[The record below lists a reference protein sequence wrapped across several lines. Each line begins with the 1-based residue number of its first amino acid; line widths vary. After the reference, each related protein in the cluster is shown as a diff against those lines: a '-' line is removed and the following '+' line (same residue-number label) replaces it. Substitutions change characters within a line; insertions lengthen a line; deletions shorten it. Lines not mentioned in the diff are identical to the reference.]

1 MTKLICQFKQIC
13 LNWHCYTGERN
24 FMLLNLHV
32 KNLALIDEIEVEFGD
47 HLNILTGETGAGK
60 SILLGS
66 MNAALGN
73 KISKDMIRTGEN
85 YALVE
90 LLFHIEQPEL
100 LKKLEAMD
108 IDVEDGE
115 VLISRKILNRRNIC
129 KVNGTTVT
137 VPKLKEIASMFIDIH
152 SQHEHQSLLH
162 KNNHLKILD
171 EFSKKE
177 TSSIREK
184 IKKEYDIFSNI
195 KHLLEEEYSD
205 QDKQKRELD
214 FIIYEINEI
223 QSANLQAGEDEELE
237 RRYHKMINSKKIM
250 ENLYE
255 VYHVTGYDD
264 AMSAGSQLGNA
275 LRDLMSAQ
283 QYDEELSSLVEQLEA
298 VDGIMNDFNRDL
310 SGYMS
315 EMEFDEQEFY
325 EIEQRLN
332 TINGLKS
339 KYGASIENIF
349 EYLSKLAEKRDH
361 ISHFEENREKLQT
374 ELMQAEQVLEEECS
388 KLTAIRKKNAQI
400 LCEKMTEA
408 LKDLNFLDVQFTM
421 EFSRLSH
428 YTKNGID
435 EAGFLISTNP
445 GLPMRPLNEVA
456 SGGELSRIMLAIKSV
471 LADVDQV
478 DTLIFDEID
487 SGISGRTAQKVSE
500 KMTVIAKSHQVIAI
514 THLPQIAAMADNH
527 YLIEKQVEETNT
539 KTVMTALNEEES
551 VAELARILGGVAVT
565 DAVFESAK
573 EMKELAERT
582 KKY

>member
-1 MTKLICQFKQIC
+1 
-13 LNWHCYTGERN
+13 
-24 FMLLNLHV
+24 MLLNLHV

-73 KISKDMIRTGEN
+73 KISKDMIRPGEN

-90 LLFHIEQPEL
+90 LLFHIDHPEV
-100 LKKLEAMD
+100 LKKLEEMD
-108 IDVEDGE
+108 IAVEDGE

-137 VPKLKEIASMFIDIH
+137 VPKLKEISSMFIDIH
-152 SQHEHQSLLH
+152 SQHEHQSLLN
-162 KNNHLKILD
+162 KNKHLKIVD

-177 TSSIREK
+177 SQG
-184 IKKEYDIFSNI
+184 IKENI
-195 KHLLEEEYSD
+195 KEIYEKYADIKRVLEEEYSD
-205 QDKQKRELD
+205 QEKRKRELD
-214 FIIYEINEI
+214 FILYEINEI
-223 QSANLQAGEDEELE
+223 QSAALQPGEDEELE
-237 RRYHKMINSKKIM
+237 KQYRKMINSKKIM
-250 ENLYE
+250 ENLHAA
-255 VYHVTGYDD
+255 YHITGYDD
-264 AMSAGSQLGNA
+264 AMSAGSQIGNA
-275 LRDLMSAQ
+275 LREMMSAA
-283 QYDEELSSLVEQLEA
+283 QYDESLASLTEQLET

-310 SGYMS
+310 SAYMT

-325 EIEQRLN
+325 EVEQRLN

-339 KYGASIENIF
+339 KFGATIDDVQS
-349 EYLSKLAEKRDH
+349 YLDTLEEKRDQ
-361 ISHFEENREKLQT
+361 ICHFEENKEALMRE
-374 ELMQAEQVLEEECS
+374 LEETEQILRAECQKLS
-388 KLTAIRKKNAQI
+388 KIRKENARR
-400 LCEKMTEA
+400 LCQKMTEA
-408 LKDLNFLDVQFTM
+408 LKDLNFLDVTFTM
-421 EFSRLSH
+421 EFQDLPH
-428 YTKNGID
+428 YTKNGMD
-435 EAGFLISTNP
+435 EAVFMISTNP
-445 GLPMRPLNEVA
+445 GLPVRPLNEVA

-500 KMTVIAKSHQVIAI
+500 KMVVIAKSHQVIAI

-527 YLIEKQVEETNT
+527 YLIEKRVEGVHT
-539 KTVMTALNEEES
+539 KTIMTALEGEAS
-551 VAELARILGGVAVT
+551 VTELARILGGVEVT
-565 DAVFESAK
+565 DAVLESAK

>member
-1 MTKLICQFKQIC
+1 
-13 LNWHCYTGERN
+13 
-24 FMLLNLHV
+24 MLLNLHV

-73 KISKDMIRTGEN
+73 KISKDMIRPGEN

-90 LLFHIEQPEL
+90 LLFHIDHPEV
-100 LKKLEAMD
+100 LKKLEEMD
-108 IDVEDGE
+108 IAVEDGE

-137 VPKLKEIASMFIDIH
+137 VPKLKEISSMFIDIH
-152 SQHEHQSLLH
+152 SQHEHQSLLN
-162 KNNHLKILD
+162 KNKHLKIVD

-177 TSSIREK
+177 SQE
-184 IKKEYDIFSNI
+184 IKENI
-195 KHLLEEEYSD
+195 KEIYEKYADIKRVLEEEYSD
-205 QDKQKRELD
+205 QEKRNRELD
-214 FIIYEINEI
+214 FILYEINEI
-223 QSANLQAGEDEELE
+223 QSAALQPGEDEAVEKQY
-237 RRYHKMINSKKIM
+237 RKMINSKKIM
-250 ENLYE
+250 ENLHTA
-255 VYHVTGYDD
+255 YHITGYED
-264 AMSAGSQLGNA
+264 AMSAGSQIGNA
-275 LRDLMSAQ
+275 LREMMSAA
-283 QYDEELSSLVEQLEA
+283 QYDESLASLTEQLET
-298 VDGIMNDFNRDL
+298 VDAIMNDFNRDL
-310 SGYMS
+310 SAYMT

-325 EIEQRLN
+325 EVEQRLN

-339 KYGASIENIF
+339 KFGATMDDIQS
-349 EYLSKLAEKRDH
+349 YLDTLEKKRDQ
-361 ISHFEENREKLQT
+361 ICHFEENKEALMCKLEKT
-374 ELMQAEQVLEEECS
+374 EQILRAECQKLS
-388 KLTAIRKKNAQI
+388 KIRKENAKS

-408 LKDLNFLDVQFTM
+408 LKDLNFLDVIFTM
-421 EFSRLSH
+421 EFKELPH
-428 YTKNGID
+428 YTKNGMD
-435 EAGFLISTNP
+435 EAVFLISTNP
-445 GLPMRPLNEVA
+445 GLPVRPLNEVA

-500 KMTVIAKSHQVIAI
+500 KMAVIAKSHQVIAI

-527 YLIEKQVEETNT
+527 YLIEKKVEGVHT
-539 KTVMTALNEEES
+539 KTIMTALEEKAS
-551 VAELARILGGVAVT
+551 VTELARILGGVEVT
-565 DAVFESAK
+565 DSVLESAK

>member
-1 MTKLICQFKQIC
+1 
-13 LNWHCYTGERN
+13 
-24 FMLLNLHV
+24 MLLNLHV

-73 KISKDMIRTGEN
+73 KISKDMIRPGEN

-90 LLFHIEQPEL
+90 LLFHIDHPEV
-100 LKKLEAMD
+100 LKKLEEMD
-108 IDVEDGE
+108 IAVEDGE

-137 VPKLKEIASMFIDIH
+137 VPKLKEISSMFIDIH
-152 SQHEHQSLLH
+152 SQHEHQSLLN
-162 KNNHLKILD
+162 KNKHLKIVD

-177 TSSIREK
+177 SQG
-184 IKKEYDIFSNI
+184 IKENI
-195 KHLLEEEYSD
+195 KEIYEKYADIKRVLEEEYSD
-205 QDKQKRELD
+205 QEKRKRELD
-214 FIIYEINEI
+214 FILYEINEI
-223 QSANLQAGEDEELE
+223 QSAVLQPGEDEELE
-237 RRYHKMINSKKIM
+237 KQYRKMINSKKIM
-250 ENLYE
+250 ENLHAA
-255 VYHVTGYDD
+255 YHITGYDD
-264 AMSAGSQLGNA
+264 AMSAGSQIGNA
-275 LRDLMSAQ
+275 LREMMSAA
-283 QYDEELSSLVEQLEA
+283 QYDESLASLTEQLET

-310 SGYMS
+310 SAYMT

-325 EIEQRLN
+325 EVEQRLN

-339 KYGASIENIF
+339 KFGATIDDVQS
-349 EYLSKLAEKRDH
+349 YLDTLEEKRDQ
-361 ISHFEENREKLQT
+361 ICHFEENKEALMRE
-374 ELMQAEQVLEEECS
+374 LEETEQILRAECQKLS
-388 KLTAIRKKNAQI
+388 KIRKENARR
-400 LCEKMTEA
+400 LCQKMTEA
-408 LKDLNFLDVQFTM
+408 LKDLNFLDVTFTM
-421 EFSRLSH
+421 EFQDLPH
-428 YTKNGID
+428 YTKNGMD
-435 EAGFLISTNP
+435 EAVFMISTNP
-445 GLPMRPLNEVA
+445 GLPVRPLNEVA

-500 KMTVIAKSHQVIAI
+500 KMVVIAKSHQVIAI

-527 YLIEKQVEETNT
+527 YLIEKRVEGVHT
-539 KTVMTALNEEES
+539 KTIMTALEGEAS
-551 VAELARILGGVAVT
+551 VTELARILGGVEVT
-565 DAVFESAK
+565 DAVLESAK

>member
-1 MTKLICQFKQIC
+1 
-13 LNWHCYTGERN
+13 
-24 FMLLNLHV
+24 MLLNLHV

-73 KISKDMIRTGEN
+73 KISKDMIRPGEN

-90 LLFHIEQPEL
+90 LLFHIDHPEV
-100 LKKLEAMD
+100 LKKLEEMD
-108 IDVEDGE
+108 IAVEDGE

-137 VPKLKEIASMFIDIH
+137 VPKLKEISSMFIDIH
-152 SQHEHQSLLH
+152 SQHEHQSLLN
-162 KNNHLKILD
+162 KNKHLKIVD

-177 TSSIREK
+177 SQG
-184 IKKEYDIFSNI
+184 IKENI
-195 KHLLEEEYSD
+195 KEIYEKYADIKRVLEEEYSD
-205 QDKQKRELD
+205 QEKRKRELD
-214 FIIYEINEI
+214 FILYEINEI
-223 QSANLQAGEDEELE
+223 QSAALQPGEDEELE
-237 RRYHKMINSKKIM
+237 KQYRKMINSKKIM
-250 ENLYE
+250 ENLHA
-255 VYHVTGYDD
+255 VYHITGYDD
-264 AMSAGSQLGNA
+264 AMSAGSQIGNA
-275 LRDLMSAQ
+275 LREMMSAA
-283 QYDEELSSLVEQLEA
+283 QYDESLASLTEQLET

-310 SGYMS
+310 SAYMT

-325 EIEQRLN
+325 EVEQRLN

-339 KYGASIENIF
+339 KFGATIDDVQS
-349 EYLSKLAEKRDH
+349 YLDTLEEKRDQ
-361 ISHFEENREKLQT
+361 ICHFEENKEALMRE
-374 ELMQAEQVLEEECS
+374 LEETEQILRAECQKLS
-388 KLTAIRKKNAQI
+388 KIRKENARR
-400 LCEKMTEA
+400 LCQKMTEA
-408 LKDLNFLDVQFTM
+408 LKDLNFLDVTFTM
-421 EFSRLSH
+421 EFQDVPH
-428 YTKNGID
+428 YTKNGMD
-435 EAGFLISTNP
+435 EAVFMISTNP
-445 GLPMRPLNEVA
+445 GLPVRPLNEVA

-500 KMTVIAKSHQVIAI
+500 KMVVIAKSHQVIAI

-527 YLIEKQVEETNT
+527 YLIEKRVEDVHT
-539 KTVMTALNEEES
+539 KTIMTALEEEAS
-551 VAELARILGGVAVT
+551 VTELARILGGVEVT
-565 DAVFESAK
+565 DAVLESAK

>member
-1 MTKLICQFKQIC
+1 
-13 LNWHCYTGERN
+13 
-24 FMLLNLHV
+24 MLLNLHV

-73 KISKDMIRTGEN
+73 KISQDMIRPGEN

-90 LLFHIEQPEL
+90 LLFHIDHPEV
-100 LKKLEAMD
+100 LKKLEEMD
-108 IDVEDGE
+108 IAVEDGE

-137 VPKLKEIASMFIDIH
+137 VPKLKEISSMFIDIH
-152 SQHEHQSLLH
+152 SQHEHQSLLN
-162 KNNHLKILD
+162 KNKHLKIVD

-177 TSSIREK
+177 SQG
-184 IKKEYDIFSNI
+184 IKENI
-195 KHLLEEEYSD
+195 KEIYEKYADIKRVLEEEYSD
-205 QDKQKRELD
+205 QEKRKRELD
-214 FIIYEINEI
+214 FILYEINEI
-223 QSANLQAGEDEELE
+223 QSAALQPGEDEELE
-237 RRYHKMINSKKIM
+237 KQYRKMINSKKIM
-250 ENLYE
+250 ENLHAA
-255 VYHVTGYDD
+255 YHITGYDD
-264 AMSAGSQLGNA
+264 AMSAGSQIGNA
-275 LRDLMSAQ
+275 LREMMSAA
-283 QYDEELSSLVEQLEA
+283 QYDESLASLTDQLET

-310 SGYMS
+310 SAYMT

-325 EIEQRLN
+325 EVEQRLN

-339 KYGASIENIF
+339 KFGATIDDVQS
-349 EYLSKLAEKRDH
+349 YLDTLEEKRDQ
-361 ISHFEENREKLQT
+361 ICHFEENKEALMRE
-374 ELMQAEQVLEEECS
+374 LEETEQILRAECQKLS
-388 KLTAIRKKNAQI
+388 KIRKENARR
-400 LCEKMTEA
+400 LCQKMTEA
-408 LKDLNFLDVQFTM
+408 LKDLNFLDVTFTM
-421 EFSRLSH
+421 EFQDLPH
-428 YTKNGID
+428 YTKNGMD
-435 EAGFLISTNP
+435 EAVFMISTNP
-445 GLPMRPLNEVA
+445 GLPVRPLNEVA

-500 KMTVIAKSHQVIAI
+500 KMVVIAKSHQVIAI

-527 YLIEKQVEETNT
+527 YLIEKRVEGVHT
-539 KTVMTALNEEES
+539 KTIMTALEGEAS
-551 VAELARILGGVAVT
+551 VTELARILGGVEVT
-565 DAVFESAK
+565 DAVLESAK